1 MGFEVVPERGR
12 DFRTGKVKGIMCSY
26 NAVNGVPMCAN
37 SKLLNETLRNTWGFE
52 GYLLCTT
59 ILLTTA
65 DLVH

>member
-1 MGFEVVPERGR
+1 
-12 DFRTGKVKGIMCSY
+12 MCSY